1 MASKPRVINL
11 TLFTLVEHKKRLL
24 CLTLSLQVVTL
35 KQAYVKVVLR
45 LYYSLPAET
54 DAKEQEVLFI

>member
-1 MASKPRVINL
+1 MFQGEHYGEQNKDNKPYTFYTCRTQNI
-11 TLFTLVEHKKRLL
+11 LL

-45 LYYSLPAET
+45 LY
-54 DAKEQEVLFI
+54 